1 MKLLQTIEEAFIGFL
16 IMGVTGLLFVNVI
29 LRYIFSANLSWAEE
43 LIRFGII
50 WVTFIGSSICFQ
62 KGIHVGIDVLI
73 DALPG
78 VKKAILRFIINIF
91 SLILMGFLIKYGF
104 DLVIFSAE
112 RGQIA
117 PALKIKIFWVYLAI
131 PVGALLSV
139 LYILMDTYSLLRTK
153 EPALK
158 K

>member
-29 LRYIFSANLSWAEE
+29 LRYVFSANLSWAEE

-78 VKKAILRFIINIF
+78 IKKTILQLIINIL
-91 SLILMGFLIKYGF
+91 SLLLMVFLVKYGF

-117 PALKIKIFWVYLAI
+117 PALKIKIYWVYLAI
-131 PVGALLSV
+131 PVGAVLSI
-139 LYILMDTYSLLRTK
+139 LYILIDTYSLLWSK
-153 EPALK
+153 EPTLK